1 MIKSMNPATGRVA
14 VVMPQ
19 GVLFHGGKEGE
30 IRKQIIESDKIE
42 CIITLIG

>member
-1 MIKSMNPATGRVA
+1 MKKDTGRCA

-30 IRKQIIESDKIE
+30 IRKQ
-42 CIITLIG
+42 LIVEQGYDY